1 MLISKSDL
9 KSLKKQYNFLMHNK
23 FYISVRYVHGIPN
36 QKLST
41 CVVGLFEAGL
51 FLDFFLGKKYIY
63 NIKDISNVFYSTYYI
78 VIEFADN
85 SFWTL
90 VGNEKQVTK
99 IYSILTTEY
108 NISSISKNITD
119 YLPNIIPSN
128 SVSETLEHNEISAL
142 TNTENEIET
151 PDKAVYEL
159 PVQINDIHET
169 DNNATAQEKHIEN
182 KDEHINFP
190 DWYISVSFGKSSSS
204 NYMKAVMLAQQAPQ
218 YHTQTDNGVILHQAI
233 YSSKPNEYLSF
244 ISLYELVANWK
255 SSFVIIN
262 GKIIDRKIVGQLNY
276 CYGDKCRSGNPNF
289 CYGASYMTENPFGC
303 HRLQVS
309 AANNPWWSFYR
320 LIGNTYILNQEELK
334 KRIDSYA
341 SIYCI
346 CPCFNYQQIMKAYNS
361 LPVKLSQKKYAKLWA
376 DGFGLKM

>member
-151 PDKAVYEL
+151 PDKAGYEL
-159 PVQINDIHET
+159 PVQIMI
-169 DNNATAQEKHIEN
+169 
-182 KDEHINFP
+182 F
-190 DWYISVSFGKSSSS
+190 
-204 NYMKAVMLAQQAPQ
+204 MKLIIMLLPKK
-218 YHTQTDNGVILHQAI
+218 NILRI
-233 YSSKPNEYLSF
+233 RMNILIF
-244 ISLYELVANWK
+244 LIGISLYLLGNHLQ
-255 SSFVIIN
+255 VII
-262 GKIIDRKIVGQLNY
+262 
-276 CYGDKCRSGNPNF
+276 
-289 CYGASYMTENPFGC
+289 
-303 HRLQVS
+303 
-309 AANNPWWSFYR
+309 
-320 LIGNTYILNQEELK
+320 
-334 KRIDSYA
+334 
-341 SIYCI
+341 
-346 CPCFNYQQIMKAYNS
+346 
-361 LPVKLSQKKYAKLWA
+361 
-376 DGFGLKM
+376 

>member
-1 MLISKSDL
+1 MED
-9 KSLKKQYNFLMHNK
+9 
-23 FYISVRYVHGIPN
+23 V
-36 QKLST
+36 
-41 CVVGLFEAGL
+41 
-51 FLDFFLGKKYIY
+51 LD
-63 NIKDISNVFYSTYYI
+63 
-78 VIEFADN
+78 
-85 SFWTL
+85 
-90 VGNEKQVTK
+90 
-99 IYSILTTEY
+99 
-108 NISSISKNITD
+108 
-119 YLPNIIPSN
+119 
-128 SVSETLEHNEISAL
+128 
-142 TNTENEIET
+142 
-151 PDKAVYEL
+151 VYEL
-159 PVQINDIHET
+159 PYNPQRPVVCMDEKPYQLLGEARSPLPMRPGNDQKVDSEYVRNGTCSIFAFVEPLGGAH
-169 DNNATAQEKHIEN
+169 HVSVR
-182 KDEHINFP
+182 EHR
-190 DWYISVSFGKSSSS
+190 
-204 NYMKAVMLAQQAPQ
+204 
-218 YHTQTDNGVILHQAI
+218 TDNGVILHQAI